1 MARRKRGGA
10 SVGDVAVI
18 AALAAGVLIVAFVA
32 MVISVIVHSPVLL
45 LLLLVGG
52 GGLIA
57 WKVKARTDHRRAVEA
72 YQTRLEMD
80 LQTITSDQVDC
91 RDEATPIRLVNLPS
105 QS

>member
-1 MARRKRGGA
+1 
-10 SVGDVAVI
+10 
-18 AALAAGVLIVAFVA
+18 
-32 MVISVIVHSPVLL
+32 L

-80 LQTITSDQVDC
+80 LQTITSDQVDG
-91 RDEATPIRLVNLPS
+91 RDEATPIRLVNLPG

>member
-18 AALAAGVLIVAFVA
+18 VALAAGVLIVAFVA

-57 WKVKARTDHRRAVEA
+57 WKVKAHTDHRRAVEA

-80 LQTITSDQVDC
+80 LQTITSDQVDG

>member
-1 MARRKRGGA
+1 
-10 SVGDVAVI
+10 
-18 AALAAGVLIVAFVA
+18 
-32 MVISVIVHSPVLL
+32 VLL

-72 YQTRLEMD
+72 YPTRLEMD
-80 LQTITSDQVDC
+80 LQTITSDQVDG